1 MQVKDIHS
9 LRPDPAEFIRIQ
21 ERLAKQIDVSQ
32 PFLREDLRTVAG
44 VDLAYAGEGEAETGF
59 CHIVVFDAATMQVVE
74 RAEAVGKIDVPYI
87 PGFLT
92 FRELPLIAAAAEKL
106 ETVPDLFLFDG
117 NGILHPR
124 RMGIA
129 AHASFFLGKP
139 TVGVAKTYFKI
150 AEAEYEEPEREKGSY
165 TDITVDGETL
175 GRAVRTSAG
184 VKPVFVSPGNGIN
197 LESSTELVLSLTG
210 PESRLPVPVREAD
223 ISTRRMRRSWEEEQR
238 LSP

>member
-1 MQVKDIHS
+1 VQVNDIHP
-9 LRPDPAEFIRIQ
+9 LRPDPSEFIHIQ
-21 ERLAKQIDVSQ
+21 ERLEKQINVSRT
-32 PFLREDLRTVAG
+32 LRREELRTVAG
-44 VDLAYAGEGEAETGF
+44 VDLAYAGEGESETGF
-59 CHIVVFDAATMQVVE
+59 CHIAVFDATTMQVVE
-74 RAEAVGKIDVPYI
+74 RAEVVGKIEVPYI

-92 FRELPLIAAAAEKL
+92 FRELPLIVAVAGKL

-150 AEAEYEEPEREKGSY
+150 AATEYEEPEREKGSY
-165 TDITVDGETL
+165 TDITVGGETL
-175 GRAVRTSAG
+175 GRAVRTSVG

-197 LESSTELVLSLTG
+197 LDSSTELVLSLTG

-223 ISTRRMRRSWEEEQR
+223 ISTRRMRRRWEEEH
-238 LSP
+238 L

>member
-1 MQVKDIHS
+1 MQVNDIHP
-9 LRPDPAEFIRIQ
+9 LRPDPGEFIHIQ
-21 ERLAKQIDVSQ
+21 ERLAKQIDVSR
-32 PFLREDLRTVAG
+32 PLRLEDLQTVAG
-44 VDLAYAGEGEAETGF
+44 VDLAYAGEGGSETGF
-59 CHIVVFDAATMQVVE
+59 CHIAVFDAATMQVVE

-92 FRELPLIAAAAEKL
+92 FRELPLIVAAAGKL

-129 AHASFFLGKP
+129 THASFFLGKP

-150 AEAEYEEPEREKGSY
+150 AETEYEEPEREKGSY
-165 TDITVDGETL
+165 TDIVVGSETL
-175 GRAVRTSAG
+175 GRAVRTSTG

-197 LESSTELVLSLTG
+197 LVSSTELVLSLTG
-210 PESRLPVPVREAD
+210 TDSRLPVPVREAD
-223 ISTRRMRRSWEEEQR
+223 ISTRRMRRRWEEEQH
-238 LSP
+238 

>member
-1 MQVKDIHS
+1 MQVNDIHP

-21 ERLAKQIDVSQ
+21 ERLAKQIDVSR
-32 PFLREDLRTVAG
+32 PLRREDLRTVAG
-44 VDLAYAGEGEAETGF
+44 VDLAYGGEGESETGF
-59 CHIVVFDAATMQVVE
+59 CHVAVFDAATMQVVE
-74 RAEAVGKIDVPYI
+74 RAEAIGKIEVPYV

-139 TVGVAKTYFKI
+139 AVGVAKTYFKI
-150 AEAEYEEPEREKGSY
+150 AETEYEEPEREKGSC
-165 TDITVDGETL
+165 TDIKVGGETL

-197 LESSTELVLSLTG
+197 LDSSTELVLSLTG

-223 ISTRRMRRSWEEEQR
+223 ISTRRMRRNWEEEQR

>member
-1 MQVKDIHS
+1 MKVNDIHP
-9 LRPDPAEFIRIQ
+9 LRPDPDEFIHIQ
-21 ERLAKQIDVSQ
+21 EQLAKQIDVSR
-32 PFLREDLRTVAG
+32 PLLRENIRAVAG
-44 VDLAYAGEGEAETGF
+44 VDLAYAGEGEPEIGF
-59 CHIVVFDAATMQVVE
+59 CHIAVFDAVTMQVVE

-92 FRELPLIAAAAEKL
+92 FRELTLIIAAAEKL

-139 TVGVAKTYFKI
+139 AVGVAKTYFKI
-150 AEAEYEEPEREKGSY
+150 AETEYEVPEREKGSY
-165 TDITVDGETL
+165 TDIIVGGETL

-184 VKPVFVSPGNGIN
+184 VKPVFVSPGNGID
-197 LESSTELVLSLTG
+197 LDSSTELVLSLTG
-210 PESRLPVPVREAD
+210 TESRLPVPVREAD
-223 ISTRRMRRSWEEEQR
+223 IETRRMRRSWEGEHR
-238 LSP
+238 LGP